1 MWGRARSQ
9 ATGHA
14 SALSPWIE
22 SGVLVLLILV
32 KLALVADLSVIVE
45 FSRYDD
51 NLYVARALH
60 LLQGEGFGHYD
71 SVVLAKLPGMTFW
84 LAGLRALGLP
94 YFPVLN
100 LLYAGA
106 GVYLL
111 VALGRSGLR
120 PLVRL
125 GVFALYLFNP
135 LTLGAEWSRL
145 MREPLSATL
154 MVFGGAAMLHVLL
167 AVAERRTA
175 WAHVAMLAVT
185 TAFSMLLR
193 EEDRLLWGLFILFLV
208 ACWFHSGPGR
218 RIVPVAILA
227 MVPVLVVA
235 SNYSARH
242 LVESWYG
249 LPLLHDMSEGEFPR
263 MIAAIRGV
271 ETSKPNRLV
280 SAPQE
285 TLAKL
290 RQEVPRFAPVIDR
303 LPPPAPS
310 THSCRLQGVCKEWSN
325 GWIFF
330 WIKDGAAQAGLTP
343 TLPDAQAYFR
353 EIREGIEAA
362 CSAGRLKCRPWGT
375 GLMAPFELR
384 WTRAYVHALLHLG
397 GMALLPEV
405 TSIEKPPARFN
416 VAVELGRQY
425 QAVAM
430 VDYFD
435 SLRET
440 SLADENG
447 RLFRNPLA
455 PLRVAL
461 VGPYQVTMAILLV
474 CSIFALAY
482 CWLVPD
488 VPRASAT
495 LWFVTVLFVYSVLRL
510 MALAYVSTFL
520 GPFDSR
526 MVLSTYVLSSF
537 VAPLSIVEAL
547 RVRAIRKAAA
557 IRRDGT

>member
-1 MWGRARSQ
+1 MRGLRVMELSLWLEAGAI
-9 ATGHA
+9 AT
-14 SALSPWIE
+14 LTI
-22 SGVLVLLILV
+22 V

-60 LLQGEGFGHYD
+60 LLHGDGFGPYD

-84 LAGLRALGLP
+84 LAGLRTLGLP

-111 VALGRSGLR
+111 VALGRAGAS

-125 GVFALYLFNP
+125 VVFALYLFNP

-154 MVFGGAAMLHVLL
+154 MVFGSAAMLHVLL
-167 AVAERRTA
+167 AVAERRVA
-175 WAHVAMLAVT
+175 WVHIAVLAGVL
-185 TAFSMLLR
+185 AFSMLLR
-193 EEDRLLWGLFILFLV
+193 EEDRLLWGLLALFLA
-208 ACWFHSGPGR
+208 ACWFHATRGHRIGR
-218 RIVPVAILA
+218 ITVLA
-227 MVPVLVVA
+227 MVPVVAVVA
-235 SNYSARH
+235 SNYAVRA
-242 LVESWYG
+242 VMEDWYG

-271 ETSKPNRLV
+271 ETLKPNRLV
-280 SAPQE
+280 SVPQE

-440 SLADENG
+440 SLADESG